1 MRSLI
6 QISILFLISLMLFS
20 CAAKQASYDLPSVQ
34 APAAPIWVASP
45 QAARDTI
52 FIVIKLPI
60 QPTIG
65 LAHYVQQAQSDFNSI
80 LRNEVELILRE
91 YWDGNQK
98 TLSELEKFD
107 LLSKLPQTMERI
119 MRHVQVKDAWEK
131 SGEMV
136 TLCAF
141 EYVEVAEIIVAD
153 MHVKDP
159 SFLEFYENKM
169 HALAERHQ

>member
-1 MRSLI
+1 MKSLK
-6 QISILFLISLMLFS
+6 QISILFLVLLMLFN

-52 FIVIKLPI
+52 FIVINLPL
-60 QPTIG
+60 QQDIG

-80 LRNEVELILRE
+80 LSNEVELILRE

-98 TLSELEKFD
+98 TFSDMEKFE

-119 MRHVQVKDAWEK
+119 MSHVQVKDAWEK

-141 EYVEVAEIIVAD
+141 DYVEVAEIIVAD
-153 MHVKDP
+153 MNVKDP
-159 SFLEFYENKM
+159 AFLEFYKTKM